1 MKPTLKLCSSHS
13 VAGISRTPGL
23 VTSLEL
29 VPPLVQS
36 KGDHSGEFD
45 GRCKTKHT
53 QREGLYVLRIRCRG
67 VGHSPCPLSLPI
79 LNKRDKIDPPPIV
92 SIIHTVTTGTMLNRN
107 GSNFRTINDRVTV
120 LKVMREFIPK
130 IIHQTH
136 TGSWSLVNQRALS
149 LRLDII

>member
-1 MKPTLKLCSSHS
+1 MSTFLETLLTLHKGNVDVVSPDLIRGKYLLKVYCSLGPHIF
-13 VAGISRTPGL
+13 VLL
-23 VTSLEL
+23 VKICLHAT
-29 VPPLVQS
+29 
-36 KGDHSGEFD
+36 FF
-45 GRCKTKHT
+45 
-53 QREGLYVLRIRCRG
+53 
-67 VGHSPCPLSLPI
+67 SPCPLSLPI

-120 LKVMREFIPK
+120 VKVMREFIPK